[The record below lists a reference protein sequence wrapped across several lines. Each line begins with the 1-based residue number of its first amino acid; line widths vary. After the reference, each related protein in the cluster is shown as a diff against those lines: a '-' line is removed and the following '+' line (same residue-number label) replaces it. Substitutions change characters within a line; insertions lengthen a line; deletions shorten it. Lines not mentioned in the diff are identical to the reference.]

1 MFTNLTMEDS
11 LSAEDSCQD
20 VLQNLRKTNLI
31 FFVQET
37 VYSAYITVRKCFR
50 KETFQKVWSSPIKSS
65 INTDFEALN
74 SLKIAHDYKLINCY
88 DDLKHK
94 FEETV
99 TECEDL
105 HTKVAENEVIV
116 ANLHEK
122 QKCMTRAT

>member
-37 VYSAYITVRKCFR
+37 AYSAYITVRKRFR
-50 KETFQKVWSSPIKSS
+50 KETFQKVWSSRIKSS
-65 INTDFEALN
+65 INTDIEDH
-74 SLKIAHDYKLINCY
+74 SKLINCY

-122 QKCMTRAT
+122 PKCMTRAT